1 MAGKEARSLQRSL
14 ADFLELPREIMLNL
28 PRLTVVGTM
37 QCLLENHR
45 GVIEYTAGRIRIS
58 VTDGEIIITG
68 DNLVIRTLA
77 GEEIAVEG
85 KISSVH
91 YES

>member
-1 MAGKEARSLQRSL
+1 VAGKEARSLQRSL

>member
-1 MAGKEARSLQRSL
+1 MDGKEGKRWRREL
-14 ADFLELPREIMLNL
+14 ADFLELPREIILNQ
-28 PRLTVVGTM
+28 PRLTIVGTM

-45 GVIEYTAGRIRIS
+45 GVIEYTNEMIRIA
-58 VTDGEIIITG
+58 VAEGEIILRG

-85 KISSVH
+85 KISSLDF
-91 YES
+91 ES